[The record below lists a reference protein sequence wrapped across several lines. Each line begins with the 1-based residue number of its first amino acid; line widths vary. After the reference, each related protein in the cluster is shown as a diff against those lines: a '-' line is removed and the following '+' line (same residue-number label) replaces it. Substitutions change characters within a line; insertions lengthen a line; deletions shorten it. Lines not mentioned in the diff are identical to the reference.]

1 MNEEDLS
8 AEDEMIAEG
17 APTEPDPMDQFVLLE
32 TELAQAQQ
40 QILYAQAETQNVR
53 RRLEK
58 RCAGCPRLRRNQFCA
73 RYLVG
78 G

>member
-1 MNEEDLS
+1 MSDEELQ

-17 APTEPDPMDQFVLLE
+17 APSEPNPEADPLGALLG
-32 TELAQAQQ
+32 ELEEARQ

-58 RCAGCPRLRRNQFCA
+58 DGFCA
-73 RYLVG
+73 RYSVG
-78 G
+78 C